1 MKKAKIWKWLLKNS
15 HQNYNIMKLSNKIL
29 EHLSHRLA
37 LGKTKIKTLVFGG
50 IFSIILLCPGR
61 ATAQGMPTYDNT
73 NFVSLV
79 KQLVESGKQTA
90 QMIKS
95 VQFLKDA
102 KEAIEKVSSVVQQLR
117 AVEEIAQNNQRL
129 IQVMQTD
136 LQDILNSPY
145 IQPEEVT
152 RIAESFDAI
161 VQNALDT
168 VDFIDE
174 VLSSDH
180 LKMTDAE
187 RAEVLRKKEQESKE
201 MVVNITIKTKRYSAI
216 ISFRKMQ
223 DKVNNRETNF

>member
-1 MKKAKIWKWLLKNS
+1 MKFSKKI
-15 HQNYNIMKLSNKIL
+15 HEHFSNRFAV
-29 EHLSHRLA
+29 S
-37 LGKTKIKTLVFGG
+37 KTKIKALAVGL
-50 IFSIILLCPGR
+50 IFSIALLLPGL

-73 NFVSLV
+73 NFISLV

-95 VQFLKDA
+95 VKFLKDA

-129 IQVMQTD
+129 IQVMQND

-145 IQPEEVT
+145 IKPEEVT

-161 VQNALDT
+161 VQNSLDT
-168 VDFIDE
+168 IEFMGEI
-174 VLSSDH
+174 LSSDN

-187 RAEVLRKKEQESKE
+187 RAEVLKQKELESKQ
-201 MVVNITIKTKRYSAI
+201 MVSNINTKTKRYKDI

-223 DKVNNRETNF
+223 DKVNNRETNY

>member
-1 MKKAKIWKWLLKNS
+1 MKFSKKI
-15 HQNYNIMKLSNKIL
+15 H
-29 EHLSHRLA
+29 EHLNNMGDVS
-37 LGKTKIKTLVFGG
+37 KTKIKTILFGL
-50 IFSIILLCPGR
+50 IFTVAFLSPGG

-73 NFVSLV
+73 NFISLV

-90 QMIKS
+90 QMIRS
-95 VQFLKDA
+95 VKFLKDA

-129 IQVMQTD
+129 IQVMQND

-145 IQPEEVT
+145 IKPEEVT

-161 VQNALDT
+161 VQNSLDT
-168 VDFIDE
+168 IDFMGEI
-174 VLSSDH
+174 LSSDN

-187 RAEVLRKKEQESKE
+187 RAEILKEKELESKE
-201 MVVNITIKTKRYSAI
+201 MVSNIKTKTKRYKDI

-223 DKVNNRETNF
+223 DKVNNRETNY